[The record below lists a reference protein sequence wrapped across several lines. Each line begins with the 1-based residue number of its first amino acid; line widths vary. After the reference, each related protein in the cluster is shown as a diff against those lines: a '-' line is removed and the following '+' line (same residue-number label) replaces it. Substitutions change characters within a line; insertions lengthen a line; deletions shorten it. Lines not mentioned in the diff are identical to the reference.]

1 MNKQPQSSTDLPE
14 NQKPQISILALLI
27 MSLFIGLIA
36 GAGVDKSYILPIVF
50 ISAVILISNRNKI
63 ANAVEP
69 GKSPRQPI
77 TPAADDYYNW
87 PESGQFACTIAAAP
101 RQQVIQQLAQEN
113 GINPDDSP
121 VTKTHILKARL
132 ITDNSNP
139 FDSDVVHIDI
149 DGRTVYYLSR
159 EESRSF
165 HRRLDEKG
173 VSNQIIICNAIISG
187 GNEANNKPLRY
198 TIKLDIEPF

>member
-27 MSLFIGLIA
+27 VSLFIGLIA

-63 ANAVEP
+63 ANAVQPE
-69 GKSPRQPI
+69 KSPQQHI
-77 TPAADDYYNW
+77 KPAADYYNW
-87 PESGQFACTIAAAP
+87 PESGQFACIIAAAP

-113 GINPDDSP
+113 GINPDDNP

-165 HRRLDEKG
+165 RRRLDEKG

-187 GNEANNKPLRY
+187 SSEANNKPLRY
-198 TIKLDIEPF
+198 TVKLDIEPF